1 MKDRLKNGIAISLI
15 PQILLV
21 QLLAWNPEFVESY
34 YSKGVFP
41 LISRLYRFL
50 LGWIPFSV
58 GDILYFLLGSW
69 FLYFLIKNWRS
80 LWSKRRLRDLIM
92 VLSVAYF
99 TFHLMWGFN
108 YYRLPIS
115 DAFGLEES
123 FNKEELL
130 RVSGQFAQACNRF
143 QEEINGDSLQPIQL
157 PYTKREIF
165 AIAQTGYKALGEV
178 NPDLDYRPKSIKTS
192 LFSTLLSYMGY
203 GGYLNPFT
211 QEGQV
216 NRKLPSFRLPVVSA
230 HEMAHQVGYSAENE
244 ANFLGYL
251 ASMHTKDP
259 YAKYSGVTFGLSH
272 CLAQLQAVDST
283 AYDQVVSTLNPGVK
297 KNFNEAREFWMSYQ
311 NPLEPLFQSAFDT
324 FLKANRQEEG
334 MASYSRVVG
343 LMIAY
348 HREEPIH

>member
-1 MKDRLKNGIAISLI
+1 MSDKLKNSIAIALI

-34 YSKGVFP
+34 YSKGLYP
-41 LISRLYRFL
+41 LLSRLYRFL
-50 LGWIPFSV
+50 LGWIPFSI
-58 GDILYFLLGSW
+58 GDILYFILSIW
-69 FLYFLIKNWRS
+69 FLYFLYKNWGS
-80 LWSKRRLRDLIM
+80 LWSRHRLRDFIM

-99 TFHLMWGFN
+99 TFHLMWGVN

-115 DAFGLEES
+115 ESFGLEAS
-123 FNKEELL
+123 FSKAELID
-130 RVSGQFAQACNRF
+130 VSSQFAAASNRF
-143 QEEINGDSLQPIQL
+143 QEEITGDSSSIVSV
-157 PYTKREIF
+157 PYTKKEIF
-165 AIAQTGYKALGEV
+165 ALMQTGYHSLAETYPEM
-178 NPDLDYRPKSIKTS
+178 NYQPRSIKAS

-244 ANFLGYL
+244 ANFLGYM
-251 ASMHTKDP
+251 ASMKTGDP
-259 YAKYSGVTFGLSH
+259 YAQYSGTTFGLSH
-272 CLAQLQAVDST
+272 CLAQLQAVDTT
-283 AYDQVVSTLNPGVK
+283 AYNQVVAKLNPGVK
-297 KNFNEAREFWMSYQ
+297 KNFNEAREFWISYQ

-334 MASYSRVVG
+334 MASYNQVVA

-348 HREEPIH
+348 HRKNPL

>member
-1 MKDRLKNGIAISLI
+1 LKDRLKNGIAISLI

-34 YSKGVFP
+34 YSKGLFP

-80 LWSKRRLRDLIM
+80 FWSKRRLRDLIM
-92 VLSVAYF
+92 VISVAYF

-123 FNKEELL
+123 FNKEELIA
-130 RVSGQFAQACNRF
+130 VSGQFAQACNRF
-143 QEEINGDSLQPIQL
+143 QEEIIGDSLQPIQL
-157 PYTKREIF
+157 PYSKKEIF
-165 AIAQTGYKALGEV
+165 VIAQSGYKALGESK
-178 NPDLDYRPKSIKTS
+178 PDLDYRPKSIKPS

-251 ASMHTKDP
+251 ASMHTNDP

-343 LMIAY
+343 LLIAY
-348 HREEPIH
+348 HREEPLQ

>member
-1 MKDRLKNGIAISLI
+1 MKDRLKNGIALSLI

-21 QLLAWNPEFVESY
+21 QLLAWNPEFVELY
-34 YSKGVFP
+34 YSKGIFP

-69 FLYFLIKNWRS
+69 FLYFLVKNWRS
-80 LWSKRRLRDLIM
+80 LWSKRRLRDLFM

-99 TFHLMWGFN
+99 TFHIMWGFN

-123 FNKEELL
+123 FNKGELVK
-130 RVSGQFAQACNRF
+130 VSGQFAEACNQY
-143 QEEINGDSLQPIQL
+143 QEAISGDSLQPIKV
-157 PYTKREIF
+157 PYTKKEIF
-165 AIAQTGYKALGEV
+165 TLAQTGYKALGEA
-178 NPDLDYRPKSIKTS
+178 NPDLNYRPKSIKPS

-230 HEMAHQVGYSAENE
+230 HEIAHQVGYSAENE

-251 ASMHTKDP
+251 ASMNTSDS

-272 CLAQLQAVDST
+272 CLAQLQVIDST
-283 AYDQVVSTLNPGVK
+283 AYKQVVSTLNPGVK
-297 KNFNEAREFWMSYQ
+297 KNFNEAREFWLSYQ
-311 NPLEPLFQSAFDT
+311 NPLEPVFQSAFDT

-348 HREEPIH
+348 HREKPIL